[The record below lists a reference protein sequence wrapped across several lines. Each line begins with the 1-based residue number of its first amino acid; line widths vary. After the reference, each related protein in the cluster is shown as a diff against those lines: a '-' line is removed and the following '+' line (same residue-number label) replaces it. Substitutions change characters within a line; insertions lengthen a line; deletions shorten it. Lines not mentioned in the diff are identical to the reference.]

1 MFCPIDHREL
11 SRKGFSLFLLSC
23 RDGITRKAGGDPGPC
38 ARSVSPAVPTTP
50 PAPRSKA
57 PLLTFPK
64 FVLLSSWFRAILISL
79 QVVVTGGTEHR
90 GSLSDCSRSV
100 FTSLRLVSSC
110 AIDFLRSFK
119 ALFVFNRASLVS
131 LITVETQSA
140 LEPQHLLDCQWQNPF
155 SSTAGP

>member
-23 RDGITRKAGGDPGPC
+23 RDRITRKAGGDLCPIGEPSC
-38 ARSVSPAVPTTP
+38 PDDTP
-50 PAPRSKA
+50 PPRSKA

-140 LEPQHLLDCQWQNPF
+140 LEP
-155 SSTAGP
+155 

>member
-1 MFCPIDHREL
+1 MPNRSQRTLEKGFLIIPSLLPRWDNEEGGRRPGPPCPIGEP
-11 SRKGFSLFLLSC
+11 SC
-23 RDGITRKAGGDPGPC
+23 PDDTH
-38 ARSVSPAVPTTP
+38 P
-50 PAPRSKA
+50 PSSRSKA

-79 QVVVTGGTEHR
+79 QVVVTGGTEHK

-140 LEPQHLLDCQWQNPF
+140 LEP
-155 SSTAGP
+155 